1 MPQTPDEFLNLLQPH
16 YRSALQYCRALC
28 REPNDAQDLL
38 QQALMQALEKLPGLR
53 DPTRFKPWFFQI
65 ITRTFYRQCRQKFW
79 QRFLPL
85 DGVGF
90 PAATPDNLPQLP
102 PVFTEPDEPGNE
114 RRHRLL
120 AALANLRP
128 KERAALLLFE
138 LGNFTIADIAD
149 IQEEKSISAIKS
161 RLSRTRQK
169 LKSLILSAERN
180 NEKIPQNTKDIN
192 HEIEKM
198 AALFAA
204 RR

>member
-38 QQALMQALEKLPGLR
+38 QQALVLALEKLPGLR
-53 DPTRFKPWFFQI
+53 DPTRFKAWFFQI
-65 ITRTFYRQCRQKFW
+65 ITRAFYRQCRQKFW
-79 QRFLPL
+79 RCFLPL
-85 DGVGF
+85 ESTNHTFELENDQPDF
-90 PAATPDNLPQLP
+90 PVIFPG
-102 PVFTEPDEPGNE
+102 TEEPTNE
-114 RRHRLL
+114 RRTRLL
-120 AALANLRP
+120 EALAKLRP

-138 LGNFTIADIAD
+138 LGDFTIADIAE
-149 IQEEKSISAIKS
+149 IQEEKSLSAIKS

-169 LKSLILSAERN
+169 LKDLILTAEKN
-180 NEKIPQNTKDIN
+180 KEKIINPTKEIT

-198 AALFAA
+198 AALFTG